1 MFSDVPRV
9 PFAGG
14 INEQD
19 GLHDLSIQQACNH
32 RHHFDRDRLRGSWS
46 RSGCAIAVVIRS
58 CVVMTDRD
66 YSAPTSWRAA
76 PVVRWLAAGLGIAVS
91 SWAAYAAVA
100 WIRYGR
106 SKRGLDLEESDLL
119 MNRFMPEFEVAE
131 RHTIRVTAPADITFE
146 AAAGLDMQ
154 HSKTIR
160 GLFRARELMLG
171 AQQLEPVLP
180 KSLLPWAEALGWGV
194 LAQIPGR
201 EVVLGA
207 VTKPWESNV
216 VFRPVR
222 AEEFADFRE
231 PGYVKI
237 IWTLRADPVSA
248 NESIARTDTRVT
260 TTDPAA
266 RARFRLYWAFLS
278 PGMLLIRRVALAMV
292 KKEAERLASR
302 SLPHL
307 P

>member
-1 MFSDVPRV
+1 
-9 PFAGG
+9 
-14 INEQD
+14 
-19 GLHDLSIQQACNH
+19 
-32 RHHFDRDRLRGSWS
+32 
-46 RSGCAIAVVIRS
+46 
-58 CVVMTDRD
+58 MTDRD

-207 VTKPWESNV
+207 VTKPWSQTWCSV
-216 VFRPVR
+216 PS
-222 AEEFADFRE
+222 E
-231 PGYVKI
+231 P
-237 IWTLRADPVSA
+237 
-248 NESIARTDTRVT
+248 
-260 TTDPAA
+260 
-266 RARFRLYWAFLS
+266 
-278 PGMLLIRRVALAMV
+278 
-292 KKEAERLASR
+292 R
-302 SLPHL
+302 SLPTFASRAM
-307 P
+307 

>member
-1 MFSDVPRV
+1 
-9 PFAGG
+9 
-14 INEQD
+14 
-19 GLHDLSIQQACNH
+19 
-32 RHHFDRDRLRGSWS
+32 
-46 RSGCAIAVVIRS
+46 
-58 CVVMTDRD
+58 MTDRD
-66 YSAPTSWRAA
+66 YSAPTSSRAA

-180 KSLLPWAEALGWGV
+180 KSLLPWAEALGWEV

-278 PGMLLIRRVALAMV
+278 PGILLIRRVALAMV

>member
-1 MFSDVPRV
+1 
-9 PFAGG
+9 
-14 INEQD
+14 
-19 GLHDLSIQQACNH
+19 
-32 RHHFDRDRLRGSWS
+32 
-46 RSGCAIAVVIRS
+46 
-58 CVVMTDRD
+58 
-66 YSAPTSWRAA
+66 
-76 PVVRWLAAGLGIAVS
+76 
-91 SWAAYAAVA
+91 
-100 WIRYGR
+100 
-106 SKRGLDLEESDLL
+106 
-119 MNRFMPEFEVAE
+119 
-131 RHTIRVTAPADITFE
+131 
-146 AAAGLDMQ
+146 
-154 HSKTIR
+154 
-160 GLFRARELMLG
+160 MLG
-171 AQQLEPVLP
+171 AQQSEPVLP
-180 KSLLPWAEALGWGV
+180 KPLLPWAEALGWGV

-216 VFRPVR
+216 VFRPVP
-222 AEEFADFRE
+222 AEDFADFRE

-237 IWTLRADPVSA
+237 IWMLRADPVSA

-278 PGMLLIRRVALAMV
+278 PGILLIRRVALAMV